1 MARSFVTG
9 GLLLA
14 AVAVLLL
21 LNSFLDLGLGSVMLG
36 TALGGALGM
45 LTAGGPIGRAGAFI
59 VGFVVTVVGYLVR
72 VLLLNETGLGL
83 FLFALLVIG
92 VTTLIAGLTKGRMPL
107 AAGLLG
113 SAAVVGGYEV
123 LFNQAAQNIT
133 AELIPAA
140 SAVLLPAAVA
150 FFAATLAQ
158 LLAPDPQDDQ
168 AVAEDGYRT
177 TNDYSEVR

>member
-21 LNSFLDLGLGSVMLG
+21 LNSLLDLGLGSVLLG

-45 LTAGGPIGRAGAFI
+45 LTVGGPIGRVGAFL
-59 VGFVVTVVGYLVR
+59 VGFVITVVGYLVR

-92 VTTLIAGLTKGRMPL
+92 VVTLVAGLTKGRMPL

-113 SAAVVGGYEV
+113 AASVVGGYEV
-123 LFNQAAQNIT
+123 LFSFAPQNIT
-133 AELIPAA
+133 DQLVPAA

-158 LLAPDPQDDQ
+158 LLTPDAPDDQ
-168 AVAEDGYRT
+168 VVAADGYRT